1 MRGTEHRALYK
12 ESLSFNRKENNN
24 LYRGGRGL
32 RDFPNLKAYKYF
44 PFQPE
49 FEVQTDYY
57 IEHKEK
63 NIFNQTVLLFYQFRL
78 KKDLLHSVS
87 VIPDGCMDILF
98 CCNEQKFFANMCGSV
113 IRSRTIC
120 LHADSEYFGVR
131 FLPNQEMIQSNYT
144 IKEIVDKEVP
154 LIDMFSIHG
163 TAVEKLIYA
172 KGFQERIRLFK
183 ELIGHVIFTSGV
195 SENAIGQALNK
206 IYASKG
212 NVNMNQLAKDIGYS
226 TRYIRKQFEE
236 YIGISPKLFSK
247 IVRYQSSLN
256 MLIKMKNFTVWDV
269 INENGYYDQ
278 AHLINEF
285 KNFGSLTP
293 NEFVEK
299 FSGKL
304 YSD

>member
-1 MRGTEHRALYK
+1 M
-12 ESLSFNRKENNN
+12 
-24 LYRGGRGL
+24 
-32 RDFPNLKAYKYF
+32 RDFPNLKTYRYF
-44 PFQPE
+44 PSQPE
-49 FEVQTDYY
+49 FEVQADYY
-57 IEHKEK
+57 IEHRER
-63 NIFNQTVLLFYQFRL
+63 NIVNQTVLLFYQFRL

-98 CCNEQKFFANMCGSV
+98 CCNKQKFFANMCGSV
-113 IRSRTIC
+113 IQSRVIN

-131 FLPNQEMIQSNYT
+131 FLPNQEMIHSNYT
-144 IKEIVDKEVP
+144 IKEIVDTEVP
-154 LIDMFSIHG
+154 LMDMFSIRNE
-163 TAVEKLIYA
+163 AIEKLIYA
-172 KGFQERIRLFK
+172 KRFQERICLFK
-183 ELIGHVIFTSGV
+183 ELIGYSIFRTDV
-195 SENAIGQALNK
+195 SVNTIRQALNK
-206 IYASKG
+206 IYDSKG
-212 NVNMNQLAKDIGYS
+212 NIHMNQLAKDIGYS

-285 KNFGSLTP
+285 KNFGHLTP

-304 YSD
+304 YIDLDS